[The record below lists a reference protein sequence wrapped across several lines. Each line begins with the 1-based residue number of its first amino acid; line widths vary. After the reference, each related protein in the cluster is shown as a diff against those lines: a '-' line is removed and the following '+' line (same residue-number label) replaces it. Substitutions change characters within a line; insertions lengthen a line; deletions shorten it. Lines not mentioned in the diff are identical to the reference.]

1 RSRARDVGSRPL
13 RADVRIHRVEQ
24 LRLGLDPHP
33 RRVRDRGGR
42 TGDLCDA
49 RPVALPQPYVQR
61 RQHGDALRRPRDV
74 RDVLLRLAVHA
85 ERAPLLTGAGG
96 RVVPADDVPDHPDR
110 AEGREAVRSL
120 RLALARRRRHDAAR
134 RDAALLL
141 AAGCARELLG
151 DPARPADRR
160 SRHGLHDDA
169 DDGGRDELGAG
180 REGGRRVGG
189 AELDA
194 SGRRVARHRGHGRDR
209 GVVGR
214 LRLRPVAPGVP
225 ARVPRCTARRGRP
238 RLRGRDRRHRR
249 DPQGR
254 APPRGGGAAGSG
266 GGVTQTRQRLS
277 AEARR
282 QAVLDT
288 ACGVFAASSYRGA
301 TTAQIAREAGI
312 SEPILYRHF
321 GSKRD
326 LYLACLDEA
335 WRSVRELA
343 EDAIARTPETC
354 LGALLDAF
362 MAKRAKIR
370 LIDLW
375 IQPLN
380 VTGAD
385 PVIAKGLRHQIRE
398 VHAFFADL
406 IADGQARGVVA
417 ADRDARAEAW
427 IFVAGGLL
435 ATIDQ
440 RLGGLLGGDLE
451 RVRAER
457 RRWMH
462 P

>member
-1 RSRARDVGSRPL
+1 M
-13 RADVRIHRVEQ
+13 
-24 LRLGLDPHP
+24 
-33 RRVRDRGGR
+33 
-42 TGDLCDA
+42 
-49 RPVALPQPYVQR
+49 
-61 RQHGDALRRPRDV
+61 
-74 RDVLLRLAVHA
+74 
-85 ERAPLLTGAGG
+85 
-96 RVVPADDVPDHPDR
+96 
-110 AEGREAVRSL
+110 
-120 RLALARRRRHDAAR
+120 
-134 RDAALLL
+134 
-141 AAGCARELLG
+141 
-151 DPARPADRR
+151 
-160 SRHGLHDDA
+160 
-169 DDGGRDELGAG
+169 
-180 REGGRRVGG
+180 
-189 AELDA
+189 
-194 SGRRVARHRGHGRDR
+194 
-209 GVVGR
+209 
-214 LRLRPVAPGVP
+214 
-225 ARVPRCTARRGRP
+225 
-238 RLRGRDRRHRR
+238 
-249 DPQGR
+249 
-254 APPRGGGAAGSG
+254 
-266 GGVTQTRQRLS
+266 TQTRQRLS

-282 QAVLDT
+282 QAVRDT

-354 LGALLDAF
+354 LGAVVDAF

-375 IQPLN
+375 IQALN
-380 VTGAD
+380 IAAED
-385 PVIAKGLRHQIRE
+385 KVIAAAVRRQIRE
-398 VHAFFADL
+398 VRDFFAEV
-406 IADGQARGVVA
+406 IRDGQRRGVIHA
-417 ADRDARAEAW
+417 ARAPDAEAW